1 MRIDLIIQ
9 PTKFVISTLAAL
21 CFLNTLPPIAS
32 AQNLTP
38 NNNLTTQTGHE
49 FGVSLSN
56 YKYSEPGVMNIDANK
71 LGLEYSG
78 TYSLDP
84 EWPNQNK
91 GLFLKTELRY
101 VTGQANYNSVATGSL
116 NSRPDWYYEAR
127 ILGGRDYSYGDSII
141 SPYLG
146 ISYRYLFNDLRGTTT
161 TGNVGYRRESNY
173 YSLPIGLSHK
183 MSLSNQKQLQTIIE
197 YSYLIRGLQ
206 NTKLSD
212 ANASAN
218 TALADISNNQRSGYG
233 FRLSSMLRFDR
244 WAIGPSLIYWRINQS
259 EQVTSGGK
267 NYIEP
272 QNNTTEL
279 GLKAN
284 YLF

>member
-1 MRIDLIIQ
+1 MRIDLVIQ
-9 PTKFVISTLAAL
+9 PAKFVVLNLAAL
-21 CFLNTLPPIAS
+21 CFLNTLSIAIAQIPP
-32 AQNLTP
+32 P

-78 TYSLDP
+78 TYSLNP
-84 EWPNQNK
+84 EWPNQSK
-91 GLFLKTELRY
+91 GLFLKTEFRY
-101 VTGQANYNSVATGSL
+101 VTGQANYNSVSTGSK
-116 NSRPDWYYEAR
+116 NSVPDWYYEAR

-161 TGNVGYRRESNY
+161 TGNIGYRRESNY

-183 MSLSNQKQLQTIIE
+183 ISLSNQKQLQTIVE

-206 NTKLSD
+206 NSKLSD
-212 ANASAN
+212 AN
-218 TALADISNNQRSGYG
+218 TGLADISNNQRSGYG

-259 EQVTSGGK
+259 EQVTSGSK

>member
-1 MRIDLIIQ
+1 MRIDRILE
-9 PTKFVISTLAAL
+9 PAKFIVLNLVAF
-21 CFLNTLPPIAS
+21 CFLTTAS
-32 AQNLTP
+32 IAQNIGQKLTP
-38 NNNLTTQTGHE
+38 SNNLTTQTGHE

-71 LGLEYSG
+71 IGLEYSG

-84 EWPNQNK
+84 EWPNQSK

-146 ISYRYLFNDLRGTTT
+146 ISYRYLFNDLRGTTS
-161 TGNVGYRRESNY
+161 TGNIGYRRESNY

-183 MSLSNQKQLQTIIE
+183 MSLSNQKQLHTIIE

-212 ANASAN
+212 AN
-218 TALADISNNQRSGYG
+218 TGLADISNNQRSGYG
-233 FRLSSMLRFDR
+233 FRLSSMVRFDR
-244 WAIGPSLIYWRINQS
+244 WAVGPSVIFWRINQS
-259 EQVTSGGK
+259 EQVSSGGK

>member
-9 PTKFVISTLAAL
+9 PTKFVVLNLAAL
-21 CFLNTLPPIAS
+21 CFLTTLSIAQS
-32 AQNLTP
+32 ITP
-38 NNNLTTQTGHE
+38 SDNLTTQTGHE

-56 YKYSEPGVMNIDANK
+56 YKYSEPGVMNIEANK
-71 LGLEYSG
+71 IGLEYSG

-101 VTGQANYNSVATGSL
+101 VTGQANYNSVSTGSK
-116 NSRPDWYYEAR
+116 NSVPDWYYEAR
-127 ILGGRDYSYGDSII
+127 ILAGRDYSYGDSII

-146 ISYRYLFNDLRGTTT
+146 ISYRYLFNDLRGTTS
-161 TGNVGYRRESNY
+161 TGNIGYRRESNY

-183 MSLSNQKQLQTIIE
+183 MSLSNQKQLQTIVE

-212 ANASAN
+212 AN
-218 TALADISNNQRSGYG
+218 TGLADISNNQRSGYG

>member
-56 YKYSEPGVMNIDANK
+56 YKYSEPRVMNIDANK

>member
-9 PTKFVISTLAAL
+9 PTKFVVLNLAVL
-21 CFLNTLPPIAS
+21 CFLTTLSIAQS
-32 AQNLTP
+32 ITP
-38 NNNLTTQTGHE
+38 SDNLTTQTGHE

-56 YKYSEPGVMNIDANK
+56 YKYSEPGVMNIQANK
-71 LGLEYSG
+71 IGLEYSG

-101 VTGQANYNSVATGSL
+101 VTGQANYNSVSTGSK
-116 NSRPDWYYEAR
+116 NSVPDWYYEAR

-146 ISYRYLFNDLRGTTT
+146 ISYRYLFNDLGGTTS
-161 TGNVGYRRESNY
+161 TGNIGYRRESNY

-183 MSLSNQKQLQTIIE
+183 MSLSNQKQLQTIVE

-212 ANASAN
+212 ANALAN
-218 TALADISNNQRSGYG
+218 TALSDISNNQRSGYG